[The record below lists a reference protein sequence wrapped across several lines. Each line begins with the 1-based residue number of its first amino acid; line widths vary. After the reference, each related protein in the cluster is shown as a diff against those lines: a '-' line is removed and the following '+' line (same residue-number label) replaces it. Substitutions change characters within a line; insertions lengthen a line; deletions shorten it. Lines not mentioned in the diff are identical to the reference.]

1 MVSNLKNI
9 FNIFLS
15 ELKLVLRDKGTILIM
30 VGGVFLYSI
39 FYMIPFSTHVLKEV
53 PIGVIDNDNSSSS
66 REFVR
71 NLDSNEFI
79 KVSDKYSNIIEAKE
93 DYYGNKIQAFVLI
106 PQGFEKDIKSG
117 KHTYITSY
125 EDSSF
130 IIIYKQVASGITQT
144 ALETGAKIEIASLM
158 KQGVN
163 KNQAIRV
170 KSPVNFVQNPLFNPA
185 GSYQNYIYP
194 LILILILQQ
203 TMLVGVGM
211 LAGTISERMSG
222 TKYRNEKG
230 ELLEVKQTN
239 VNEYSNNPI
248 EIVIGKSLAYTSL
261 YLVYSIFY
269 FLVFPLF
276 LVYNSSHNIIVLLLF
291 LVPFLFSTACLGQTI
306 GGICRKREYSMF
318 ILVFSSVPLI
328 FLPGFIW
335 PKEAIPTLL
344 IIFSKFMPVTSAIDG
359 LVRINQMGATFMQVQ
374 KSFWLLV
381 ALCILY
387 FITACYVVR
396 KYTEK

>member
-15 ELKLVLRDKGTILIM
+15 ELKLVFKDKGTILIM

-53 PIGVIDNDNSSSS
+53 PIGVVDNDNSSLS

-71 NLDSNEFI
+71 NLDSNEYI
-79 KVSDKYSNIIEAKE
+79 KISDKYSNIIDAKE
-93 DYYGNKIQAFVLI
+93 DYYRNKIQAFVLI
-106 PQGFEKDIKSG
+106 PNGFENDIKSG
-117 KHTYITSY
+117 KYTYITSY

-158 KQGVN
+158 KQCVN

-203 TMLVGVGM
+203 TMLIGVGM
-211 LAGTISERMSG
+211 LAGTINERMTG
-222 TKYRNEKG
+222 TKYRNENG
-230 ELLEVKQTN
+230 EIIESKQTR
-239 VNEYSNNPI
+239 VNEYSNNPV
-248 EIVIGKSLAYTSL
+248 EIVTGKSLAYTSL
-261 YLVYSIFY
+261 YLIYSIFY
-269 FLVFPLF
+269 FWVFPSF
-276 LVYNSSHNIIVLLLF
+276 LVYNSSRNIIVLLLF
-291 LVPFLFSTACLGQTI
+291 LIPFLFSTACLAQTI
-306 GGICRKREYSMF
+306 GGICKKREYSMF
-318 ILVFSSVPLI
+318 LLVFSSVPLI

-344 IIFSKFMPVTSAIDG
+344 TIFSEFMPVTSAIDG
-359 LVRINQMGATFMQVQ
+359 LIRINQMGATFIQVQ
-374 KSFWLLV
+374 KSFWILIV
-381 ALCILY
+381 LCFLY
-387 FITACYVVR
+387 FITACCVVK
-396 KYTEK
+396 KYIKK